1 MLSKER
7 IIEIGKRYFKEGH
20 NPDSVP
26 FFVAAAEDCIKE
38 ALRAQADAGS
48 KMHDAATLD
57 AAITIVCNARDALGA
72 GTEFPYDA
80 QERSTVG
87 PYLDGIE
94 DKLRALYDTHSS
106 APAAQALSDGEI
118 QALWNE
124 ACHDTTQKPGWCR
137 HIRFARSIESA
148 ILTRSAATVAEP
160 SEAPGFVLVPLE
172 PTAQMRKAAADAW
185 LDCDSRMVLNKA
197 AAALKAGIAAAA
209 KHAGVK

>member
-124 ACHDTTQKPGWCR
+124 ACHDTPQKPGWCR

-148 ILTRSAATVAEP
+148 APRLWPSRARRPVLSLSRLSPQRRCGRPLPMFGWTVI
-160 SEAPGFVLVPLE
+160 
-172 PTAQMRKAAADAW
+172 
-185 LDCDSRMVLNKA
+185 
-197 AAALKAGIAAAA
+197 AGWFST
-209 KHAGVK
+209 KLQLL